1 MVLFYPFSMERI
13 GLSGVG
19 CGARVGGRRKSE
31 RDAMWI
37 SLFTLVC
44 GVAVCLS
51 GAAVMMERGGLQ
63 LLRRETS
70 KHGGTRGPGGPR
82 APPRILGGKLFT
94 RVSPGRTREKAARRA
109 AFDSGH
115 TTTV

>member
-1 MVLFYPFSMERI
+1 MISVGVCRLFQPVAATLGECNPKMVLFYPFSMERI
-13 GLSGVG
+13 GLSGVV

-51 GAAVMMERGGLQ
+51 VAAVMMERGGLQ
-63 LLRRETS
+63 LLRR
-70 KHGGTRGPGGPR
+70 
-82 APPRILGGKLFT
+82 
-94 RVSPGRTREKAARRA
+94 
-109 AFDSGH
+109 
-115 TTTV
+115 